1 MKDISQDLSNII
13 TDKKCSSLL
22 AFIMFKN
29 GIYNEESKSNEQSG
43 RGLRDKRNMPTD
55 GQIMGEHLP

>member
-22 AFIMFKN
+22 AFIMVKN
-29 GIYNEESKSNEQSG
+29 GIYNEQSKSNEQSG
-43 RGLRDKRNMPTD
+43 RGLCDKRNMPTD
-55 GQIMGEHLP
+55 GQVMGEHLP